1 MNGMKKL
8 LSVVAILI
16 LAGALLPVQSHAGL
30 RGAFDP
36 LTNVSGF
43 VNGAEQGALRIG
55 NNRVSATAGTTER
68 YFAMTTRSM
77 MVGSETVR
85 EMWLHDN
92 TSQAG
97 AALALYRTPLLLD
110 PAAIISYADPAWSP
124 NGDYLAYVKTDKNVT
139 FGEIWVQKFTKS
151 TTITSVVP
159 TGPAILVVGGGSGV
173 INRRP
178 SWDPTGN
185 KLAFDSN
192 VNGSYDLFTVD
203 VFPAVG
209 MPNQITFNAT
219 KAEQMAAWSPDGTR
233 IAYATNVFGPFIIK
247 VLDLS
252 TVPHPT
258 DGVPAEANFAPVT
271 HLNPAWSFVPGE
283 NVLYYDAP
291 AGEDVNS
298 PTNLWRLDLNTQGKC
313 EISIDARG
321 DYDVDV
327 SRLTNTSRDA
337 IKYNYLI
344 FSSTGANF
352 GLNIWR
358 SNWIQ
363 SCIAPL
369 PMGVS
374 ITPSTWNLGSGGPV
388 DVDITFPPETQ
399 AAGYQAQ
406 SYNGPLEGVR
416 MRTSIVSSPTMWGIA
431 ARVATHDCR
440 HQGICGAPFP
450 DYEDKTLAGEFTINA
465 RWDRRAME
473 ARMIALGLVDQEVPV
488 TVEAYS
494 NVVGRTFRGF
504 GVVGVSTANLSGSAV
519 RLLQNSPNPF
529 NPMTKI
535 TFANSKAGNVELRI
549 FNVRGELVKTLAK
562 QWFPQGEHTLTWD
575 GSSESGAR
583 ASSGMYYAQVKTNGA
598 TDKIKMMLME

>member
-1 MNGMKKL
+1 MKKL

-16 LAGALLPVQSHAGL
+16 LAGALLPTLTHAGL

-36 LTNVSGF
+36 LTNGSGF
-43 VNGAEQGALRIG
+43 VNGSEQGALRNG

-77 MVGSETVR
+77 TVGSETVR
-85 EMWLHDN
+85 ELWLHEN
-92 TSQAG
+92 VSQAG
-97 AALALYRTPLLLD
+97 FVLPLYKQKLLVD
-110 PAAIISYADPAWSP
+110 PAALISYADPVWSP
-124 NGDYLAYVKTDKNVT
+124 NGDFLAYVKTDKNVT
-139 FGEIWVQKFTKS
+139 FGEIWVQQFTKS
-151 TTITSVVP
+151 TTITSVVA
-159 TGPAILVVGGGSGV
+159 TGPATLVVGGGPGV

-178 SWDPTGN
+178 HWDPTGT
-185 KLAFDSN
+185 KLVFDSN
-192 VNGSYDLFTVD
+192 VAGSIDLYTVD

-209 MPNQITFNAT
+209 MPNRITFNGL
-219 KAEQMAAWSPDGTR
+219 KAEMMAAWSPDGTR
-233 IAYATNVFGPFIIK
+233 VAYATNEFGPFIIK
-247 VLDLS
+247 ILDLS

-258 DGVPAEANFAPVT
+258 DGASAEANFAPVT
-271 HLNPAWSFVPGE
+271 HLNPAWSSVAGE
-283 NVLYYDAP
+283 NVIYYDAP
-291 AGEDVNS
+291 AGEDVNA
-298 PTNLWRLDLNTQGKC
+298 PTNIWRLDLNTQAKC
-313 EISIDARG
+313 QISIDARG

-327 SRLTNTSRDA
+327 SRLTNQTRDA

-344 FSSTGANF
+344 FSSTGANM
-352 GLNIWR
+352 GLNMWR
-358 SNWIQ
+358 ANYVQ
-363 SCIAPL
+363 SCVAPL
-369 PMGVS
+369 PMGIAIS
-374 ITPSTWNLGSGGPV
+374 PATWNLGSGGPV
-388 DVDITFPPETQ
+388 DVDITFPPETN

-406 SYNGPLEGVR
+406 SFNGPLEGVR
-416 MRTSIVSSPTMWGIA
+416 MRTSIVISPTMWGLA

-450 DYEDKTLAGEFTINA
+450 DYEDKVLAGIQTINC
-465 RWDRRAME
+465 RWDRRTME

-494 NVVGRTFRGF
+494 NVVGRTFRGY
-504 GVVGVSTANLSGSAV
+504 GIVGVSTSNLSGSAV

-562 QWFPQGEHTLTWD
+562 QWFPQGEHTLSWD
-575 GSSESGAR
+575 GSTEKGAR
-583 ASSGMYYAQVKTNGA
+583 ASSGMYYAQVKSSGA

>member
-1 MNGMKKL
+1 MKKL

-16 LAGALLPVQSHAGL
+16 LAGALLPQQSHAGL

-36 LTNVSGF
+36 LTNASGF
-43 VNGAEQGALRIG
+43 VNGAEQGALRVG

-77 MVGSETVR
+77 TVGSETVR
-85 EMWLHDN
+85 ELWLHEN
-92 TSQAG
+92 VSQAG
-97 AALALYRTPLLLD
+97 AALAVYRKALLVD

-151 TTITSVVP
+151 TSINSIVA
-159 TGPAILVVGGGSGV
+159 TGPAILVVAGGPGV
-173 INRRP
+173 INRHP

-192 VNGSYDLFTVD
+192 LAGSIDLYTVD

-209 MPNQITFNAT
+209 MPARITFNDL
-219 KAEQMAAWSPDGTR
+219 KAEQMPAWGPDGVR

-247 VLDLS
+247 IIDLT

-258 DGVPAEANFAPVT
+258 DGDLAEANFAPVT
-271 HLNPAWSFVPGE
+271 HLNPAWSFVAGE

-291 AGEDVNS
+291 AGEDVNA
-298 PTNLWRLDLNTQGKC
+298 PTNIWRLDLNTQGKC

-327 SRLTNTSRDA
+327 SRITNQSRDA
-337 IKYNYLI
+337 IKYNYII

-358 SNWIQ
+358 ANWIQ
-363 SCIAPL
+363 PCVAPL
-369 PMGVS
+369 PMGVA
-374 ITPSTWNLGSGGPV
+374 INPATWNLGSSGPV

-406 SYNGPLEGVR
+406 SYNGPREGLR
-416 MRTSIVSSPTMWGIA
+416 MRTSIVASPTMWGTP

-440 HQGICGAPFP
+440 HQGICGSPFP
-450 DYEDKTLAGEFTINA
+450 DYEDKTNAGEFVLNA
-465 RWDRRAME
+465 RWDRRTME
-473 ARMIALGLVDQEVPV
+473 ARMIALGLVDTEVPV

-494 NVVGRTFRGF
+494 NVVGRRFKGF
-504 GVVGVSTANLSGSAV
+504 GIIGVSTGNLAGSAV

-529 NPMTKI
+529 NPMTRI

-575 GSSESGAR
+575 GSSDSGSR